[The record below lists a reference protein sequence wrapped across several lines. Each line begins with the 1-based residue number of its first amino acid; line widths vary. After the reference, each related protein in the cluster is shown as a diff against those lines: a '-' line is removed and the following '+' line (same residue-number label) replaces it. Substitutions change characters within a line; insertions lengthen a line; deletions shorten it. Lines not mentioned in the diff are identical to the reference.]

1 MVKIGN
7 DCIKELE
14 RLLNKGKKIQ
24 LEYNHQ
30 NDSIKI
36 LEINMKKVKNNA

>member
-1 MVKIGN
+1 MGKE
-7 DCIKELE
+7 CICELN
-14 RLLNKGKKIQ
+14 RLLTKGKKIQ